1 MANYNAIPGTRL
13 IEDML
18 SQIIHYERD
27 PNLPISAACERV
39 LNGTQLLKDRG
50 EIQDVEQY
58 LAPPDLWNRSQET
71 GKSRAIIFAENGLFL
86 TKVNN
91 DIAAG
96 CTAMKELLIHGEGQ
110 KSKLTILNNSAPNL
124 LMCLKK
130 VQTDA
135 KKPNMYA
142 KDPHDLTHDLD
153 ALRYYSVYWTHGAQN
168 PTEKRRMKWR
178 KDQWEDYRNASVE
191 DKKYLQL
198 PEDTSCLEAANYAQ
212 ALRAIRGDT
221 KALEYIRDTLGEKPT
236 DKISAEVT
244 ALTPEDKELLERVSK
259 RLEAE

>member
-1 MANYNAIPGTRL
+1 MALDYGLDKLAAYWILRDAFGN
-13 IEDML
+13 
-18 SQIIHYERD
+18 SQIIHEEYES
-27 PNLPISAACERV
+27 NLIISAAADRILRVTRDLIERE
-39 LNGTQLLKDRG
+39 
-50 EIQDVEQY
+50 EIMKVEQY

-71 GKSRAIIFAENGLFL
+71 GKSRAILFAEAGLSL

-110 KSKLTILNNSAPNL
+110 KSKLTILDNCAPNL

-142 KDPHDLTHDLD
+142 KEPHDLTHDLD
-153 ALRYYSVYWTHGAQN
+153 ALRYYSIYWTHGAVN
-168 PTEKRRMKWR
+168 PTEKKRTKWR

-191 DKKYLQL
+191 DRKYLI
-198 PEDTSCLEAANYAQ
+198 S
-212 ALRAIRGDT
+212 IW
-221 KALEYIRDTLGEKPT
+221 GEPK
-236 DKISAEVT
+236 
-244 ALTPEDKELLERVSK
+244 
-259 RLEAE
+259 